1 MKHITEI
8 KKRTLDSIYVYLER
22 TDNAE
27 AQKLSEVYRNLCE
40 AEVFEQPASTEQLKA
55 EISAIAD
62 EIEHGF
68 CSPSVDSKLIQNG
81 IQRLRK
87 LSAV

>member
-1 MKHITEI
+1 MKNKEAFDILECCVECHGNE
-8 KKRTLDSIYVYLER
+8 KDFEALDVFRCLLKRKRAT
-22 TDNAE
+22 
-27 AQKLSEVYRNLCE
+27 
-40 AEVFEQPASTEQLKA
+40 STNKLKA
-55 EISAIAD
+55 EIAAIAD

-68 CSPSVDSKLIQNG
+68 CSPSVDSKLIRNG